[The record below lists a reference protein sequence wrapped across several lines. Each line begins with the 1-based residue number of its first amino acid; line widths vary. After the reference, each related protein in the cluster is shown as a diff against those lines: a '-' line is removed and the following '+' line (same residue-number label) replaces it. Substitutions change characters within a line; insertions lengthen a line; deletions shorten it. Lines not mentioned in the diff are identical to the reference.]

1 MMEPTPNPSPRLQIF
16 ARKDRDQQE
25 FEELVDGVT
34 GFLQRRRVGTGV
46 QGRIKEWLNFR
57 READREA
64 AQLQVLSQCIA
75 L

>member
-1 MMEPTPNPSPRLQIF
+1 MTPHRPPQVF
-16 ARKDRDQQE
+16 ARKDEGQQE
-25 FEELVDGVT
+25 FEDLLDGVT
-34 GFLQRRRVGTGV
+34 GFMQHRRVAAGV